1 MSSSDQSIP
10 SPEPVKLNYVFPVVP
25 DMSHLFRSLNTFQ
38 EMAQKVIDAYAK
50 PLRRALDVFNQHLKK
65 LMEPL
70 WRILDKF
77 ALLLHHAFN
86 WKPLIYVTPPAE
98 QHNNYLQADVNRH
111 GYFIFGTTTIF
122 KLHSRTSRSGRFL
135 HKLLMCASEVVTYE
149 EIENHI
155 GSGDRVKAF
164 KDLKYKLKQEGYEI
178 DYTLVRSEG
187 IALNGI
193 IAI

>member
-1 MSSSDQSIP
+1 MSGSDKSVPLPRPVSSS
-10 SPEPVKLNYVFPVVP
+10 YVFPVMP
-25 DMSHLFRSLNTFQ
+25 DMSHLFRSLNVLQ
-38 EMAQKVIDAYAK
+38 ETAQRAIDAYVK
-50 PLRRALDVFNQHLKK
+50 PLRQALEIFNERLKK

-70 WRILDKF
+70 WRILDRF
-77 ALLLHHAFN
+77 ALVLHRAFN
-86 WKPLIYVTPPAE
+86 WKPLIYVVPPAE
-98 QHNNYLQADVNRH
+98 QHNRYLQADINRH

-122 KLHSRTSRSGRFL
+122 RLHSRTSRSGRFL

-155 GSGDRVKAF
+155 GAGDRVKAF
-164 KDLKYKLKQEGYEI
+164 KDLKYKLKLEGYEL
-178 DYTLVRSEG
+178 DYTLVRAEG